1 MESIAEVVIVLALF
15 FTVGVTVVLRGP
27 LGRAIADRIAGRSGA
42 GGGEQLH
49 EHVIAEADELR
60 QRMAE
65 LEERQDFT
73 ERVLARQREQSQ
85 LDPGA

>member
-1 MESIAEVVIVLALF
+1 MESIGEALIALALF
-15 FTVGVTVVLRGP
+15 FTVGGTVVLRGP

-42 GGGEQLH
+42 AAGEQPN
-49 EHVIAEADELR
+49 EQVIAEVDELR
-60 QRMAE
+60 QRVAE

-85 LDPGA
+85 LDSGV

>member
-1 MESIAEVVIVLALF
+1 MESIGEGIIALALF

-27 LGRAIADRIAGRSGA
+27 LGRAIADRIAGRSA
-42 GGGEQLH
+42 AAERPNEQ
-49 EHVIAEADELR
+49 VIAEADELR
-60 QRMAE
+60 QRVAE

-85 LDPGA
+85 LDSGV